1 MKQMLYTMLFQGEQ
15 IAFNQ
20 YNHTIELA
28 CMFGYVIADG
38 STVRVANRIFEIC
51 LYNLFLSEE
60 ELANAMSHQAKQDKS
75 QFLSNGRLDMVRVLE
90 KFVQYFHDIYG
101 ENNEKFMEEQGRK
114 IFLLYLRPIIN
125 GTGNYYIEAQTR
137 DARRTDIIVDY
148 AGEQFIIEMKI
159 WRGREYNERG
169 EKQLADYL
177 NYFHLDKGYQLS
189 FNFNQKKETGVKTIT
204 VGEKTIVEAVV

>member
-1 MKQMLYTMLFQGEQ
+1 
-15 IAFNQ
+15 
-20 YNHTIELA
+20 
-28 CMFGYVIADG
+28 
-38 STVRVANRIFEIC
+38 
-51 LYNLFLSEE
+51 YNLFLSEE

-137 DARRTDIIVDY
+137 DKKRTDVIVDY
-148 AGEQFIIEMKI
+148 HGEQFIIEMKL
-159 WRGREYNERG
+159 WHGKEYHERG
-169 EKQLADYL
+169 EAQLAEYL
-177 NYFHLDKGYQLS
+177 DIYQKRTGYMLS
-189 FNFNQKKETGVKTIT
+189 FNFNKKKETGVFERMIGDKRII
-204 VGEKTIVEAVV
+204 EAIV